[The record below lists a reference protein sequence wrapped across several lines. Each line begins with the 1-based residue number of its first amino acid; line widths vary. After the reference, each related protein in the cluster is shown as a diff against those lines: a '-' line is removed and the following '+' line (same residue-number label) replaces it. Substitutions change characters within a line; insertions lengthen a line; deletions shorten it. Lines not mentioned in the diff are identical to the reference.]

1 MACPAVTTGGEFL
14 VRTLA
19 HLDCQAQTLGSFGFQ
34 SLAAP
39 GSPAALV
46 LTALLTLFVA
56 IYGIRLLFG
65 PGDEPRDLITAV
77 LKVGIVLTLA
87 VSWPAWRTLAYDT
100 VLYGPSEVAA
110 AVMPGTM
117 PAPNAGLPQ
126 RLQGLDTGLAAIT
139 FVGTGRLVGETFDA
153 QTAREFQS
161 IALGDSEGYGWAR
174 PVFLASTI
182 GALGVL
188 RIGGGLLLALAPLF
202 AGLLLFD
209 LTRGLFAGWLRG
221 LAFVAVA
228 SLGVTLLLSVQVAVM
243 EPWLVDVLA
252 RRQAGVVTPTAPTEA
267 LALTVA
273 FAIALSGML
282 FLLARVAF
290 QNAWPL
296 RQGIV
301 ARPAAPAPA
310 REAIQWRPLGGAEIP
325 VHSRALAISESVSTT
340 VRRERGAAGGIDP
353 VRRIEMITRGEAPRE
368 AGGAGATAAEP
379 LGSGYRR
386 TGRRETGSQRSRD
399 ERG

>member
-1 MACPAVTTGGEFL
+1 MACPSVTTGGEFL

-39 GSPAALV
+39 GSVAAAV

-65 PGDEPRDLITAV
+65 PGDEPRDLINAV

-110 AVMPGTM
+110 AITPATMPG
-117 PAPNAGLPQ
+117 PQAELPR
-126 RLQGLDTGLAAIT
+126 RLQTIDSGIADVT
-139 FVGTGRLVGETFDA
+139 FVGTGRLVNEQFDA
-153 QTAREFQS
+153 STARAFQS
-161 IALGDSEGYGWAR
+161 VALGDSEGLGWSR
-174 PVFLASTI
+174 PIFLATTI
-182 GALGVL
+182 GSLGVL
-188 RIGGGLLLALAPLF
+188 RITGGLLLALAPLF

-209 LTRGLFAGWLRG
+209 LTRGLFAGWLRA

-228 SLGVTLLLSVQVAVM
+228 SLGATLLLSVQVAVM
-243 EPWLVDVLA
+243 EPWLFNVLNLRA
-252 RRQAGVVTPTAPTEA
+252 SGVVTPTAPTEA
-267 LALTVA
+267 LALVTA
-273 FAIALSGML
+273 FAIAMAGML

-290 QNAWPL
+290 QNAWPWRLPVIL
-296 RQGIV
+296 RGQ
-301 ARPAAPAPA
+301 APAALEAALWRPAS
-310 REAIQWRPLGGAEIP
+310 GGAEIP
-325 VHSRALAISESVSTT
+325 VHSRALAISESVSATI
-340 VRRERGAAGGIDP
+340 RRERGDTGWIEP
-353 VRRIEMITRGEAPRE
+353 VRRIEMLGRSQPASERSAPGV
-368 AGGAGATAAEP
+368 AVAEP

-386 TGRRETGSQRSRD
+386 STRRETGSQRSRD